1 MISNVSRITT
11 FLECRQKD
19 AYLWEQRLLPNRTPT
34 PLLTGGAFAKGQEVF
49 FKTEDVSQ
57 AVLAVE
63 QNYQERL
70 GEMAFVLPEEQL
82 IYEKETKFAKMAM
95 QFWAKKYKEFGF
107 QVLYPEVTFLVPF
120 GGTEH
125 HCYWMHKLLY
135 PDIPFDQCPTLN
147 GFNYWEPGDRP
158 PNRRGCWIQHHIKGR
173 CDGVVQKQ
181 GKIWLLETKTGT
193 VTGPIWYDQ
202 WPMDLQLTSYA
213 WGVSKQLGIRINGIV
228 LNIVKK
234 PHPNFRGSIEEHFAH
249 EPFEQEAYIRTDE
262 DLEAFEREAKL
273 MWDDRERAHSEGRIY
288 KSPRRATCVAFNRRC
303 YFYDLC
309 LRHGEQLEGEF
320 LQRPLDYVEEDYYK
334 LAGLEPPEK
343 PKATPAVL
351 YEEASNG

>member
-19 AYLWEQRLLPNRTPT
+19 AYLWEQRLLPQRTPT
-34 PLLTGGAFAKGQEVF
+34 PLLTGGAFAKGQEAF
-49 FKTEDVSQ
+49 FKTENVDE
-57 AVLAVE
+57 ALLAVE
-63 QNYQERL
+63 QNYQERV

-95 QFWAKKYKEFGF
+95 QLWAKKYREFGF
-107 QVLYPEVTFLVPF
+107 QVLYPEVTFLVPLK
-120 GGTEH
+120 GTLH

-135 PDIPFDQCPTLN
+135 PNIPFYECSN
-147 GFNYWEPGDRP
+147 INDRI
-158 PNRRGCWIQHHIKGR
+158 NHFIKGR

-213 WGVSKQLGIRINGIV
+213 WGVSKQLGIRINGII

-234 PHPNFRGSIEEHFAH
+234 PHPNFKGSLEEHFAR

-262 DLEAFEREAKL
+262 DLEAFERDSR
-273 MWDDRERAHSEGRIY
+273 MIWDDRERAHSEGLIY

-320 LQRPLDYVEEDYYK
+320 IQRPLDYVEEDYYK
-334 LAGLEPPEK
+334 LAGLEPPQK
-343 PKATPAVL
+343 PKATVL